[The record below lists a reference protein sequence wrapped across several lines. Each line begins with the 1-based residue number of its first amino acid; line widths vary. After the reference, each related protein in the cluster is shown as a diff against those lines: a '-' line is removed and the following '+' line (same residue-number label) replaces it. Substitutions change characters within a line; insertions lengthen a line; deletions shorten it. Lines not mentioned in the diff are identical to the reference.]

1 MGQWKRSVCP
11 SMSIVLSTRRCWYV
25 DTMPCPNLH
34 SYELRWD
41 YGNVCVCVCLWVG
54 CVIFRWPLSNNKPSL
69 LEPFAKNINAP
80 TSLQI
85 GMPTHKLHVVV
96 RSDTIKT
103 NGGRAGT
110 NCKCYLVAISS
121 ALSGWSG
128 LRAVKVKIIRVI
140 RKTSKLIAGLLKTAA
155 INIHSMWMVA
165 IILGNGNA
173 GNRVH
178 FIPVVAITFRTY
190 TPKSPN
196 FCNLLGHIPSSVC
209 MRHKANATGKFNM
222 IHYKLKHNT

>member
-1 MGQWKRSVCP
+1 MVCHRTEEHTITKFAKCSVSFARCDAEWD
-11 SMSIVLSTRRCWYV
+11 SGNGRYARVWVLSFPLGAV
-25 DTMPCPNLH
+25 DMLILCRVPIYTVM
-34 SYELRWD
+34 SFDEIM
-41 YGNVCVCVCLWVG
+41 VMCVCVCLWVG

-140 RKTSKLIAGLLKTAA
+140 RKTSKLIAGLLKMAA
-155 INIHSMWMVA
+155 IINIYIEYVDGRDYSGQWK
-165 IILGNGNA
+165 
-173 GNRVH
+173 R
-178 FIPVVAITFRTY
+178 R
-190 TPKSPN
+190 
-196 FCNLLGHIPSSVC
+196 
-209 MRHKANATGKFNM
+209 
-222 IHYKLKHNT
+222 